1 MYVTVGNM
9 KERHFSPSSYSNIYA
24 LLLNPLY
31 QLAIA
36 TCMSRRQQVGVF
48 ACFVSVFAK
57 GLFPRTVRAQYPHR
71 RSPSLPTLSLSEQQK
86 EKAAIIR

>member
-57 GLFPRTVRAQYPHR
+57 GLFPRTRTIHS
-71 RSPSLPTLSLSEQQK
+71 SPLPLPANIKPQ
-86 EKAAIIR
+86 